1 MVGDAP
7 ETGENMKLLWST
19 QIEEPGLWE
28 PHCRGRLVR
37 SGGKSWFLYM
47 RSRQVVGAAVGPE
60 GLTEPEVLISDLQI
74 DLPGRWFASA
84 QIPDG
89 LICGE
94 DCCLDLRT
102 LQRVDAD
109 VRQEYRDKGEFGG
122 YLIPQLSYRFGEY
135 TVSQNQRSG
144 FRCRRGDAPVWRF
157 SAQGYLYTDIV
168 RSPERE
174 DAIVFGT
181 DGHGGHFY
189 MLDLATG
196 KPICDLNT
204 RGTNH
209 YVCTEGSFYLLSR
222 EQRSKLL
229 RVSAYDGSVTEELLL
244 EGKINTSSRILRDG
258 DDLLATTFRYKAGA
272 PVAML
277 VHYAQL

>member
-1 MVGDAP
+1 
-7 ETGENMKLLWST
+7 MKLLWSA
-19 QIEEPGLWE
+19 QIIGENLWE
-28 PHCRGRLVR
+28 PECRGKLIR
-37 SGGKSWFLYM
+37 SGGKSMFLYK
-47 RSRQVVGAAVGPE
+47 RAKELVGVVVGPE
-60 GLTEPEVLISDLQI
+60 GLKEPEVLISDAKI
-74 DLPGRWFASA
+74 NLPQNWFVSE
-84 QIPDG
+84 QIPDC
-89 LICGE
+89 LVCSE
-94 DCCLDLRT
+94 ECCLDLRT
-102 LQRVDAD
+102 LQRADAD
-109 VRQEYRDKGEFGG
+109 VRQEYREKGEFGG
-122 YLIPQLSYRFGEY
+122 YHIPALSFRFGDY
-135 TVSQNQRSG
+135 VVSQNQRSG
-144 FRCRRGDAPVWRF
+144 FYCRRGGAQVWRF

-209 YVCTEGSFYLLSR
+209 YVYSGGSFYLLSL
-222 EQRSKLL
+222 EKQSKLL
-229 RVSAYDGSVTEELLL
+229 RVSAYDGSVMEELLL

-258 DDLLATTFRYKAGA
+258 GSLLATTFRYKAGA

-277 VHYAQL
+277 VHYVQL

>member
-1 MVGDAP
+1 
-7 ETGENMKLLWST
+7 MKLLWST
-19 QIEEPGLWE
+19 QIEEPELWE
-28 PHCRGRLVR
+28 PRYRGRLVR
-37 SGGKSWFLYM
+37 SGGKSWFLYA
-47 RSRQVVGAAVGPE
+47 RSFQLVGAAVGSE
-60 GLTEPEVLISDLQI
+60 GLTAPEVLISGARI
-74 DLPGRWFASA
+74 DLPPRWFVSA
-84 QIPDG
+84 QDPNC

-94 DCCLDLRT
+94 DCGLNLQT
-102 LQRVDAD
+102 LQRADAD

-122 YLIPQLSYRFGEY
+122 YDIPPLSFRFGDY
-135 TVSQNQRSG
+135 VVSHNQRSG
-144 FRCRRGDAPVWRF
+144 FCCRRGDAPVWRF
-157 SAQGYLYTDIV
+157 SAQGYLYTDVV

-189 MLDLATG
+189 MLELATG

-222 EQRSKLL
+222 EKQSKLL
-229 RVSAYDGSVTEELLL
+229 RVSARDGSVMEELLL
-244 EGKINTSSRILRDG
+244 EGRVNTCSRILRDG
-258 DDLLATTFRYKAGA
+258 DYLLATTFRYKAGA

-277 VHYAQL
+277 AHYAKL